1 MLTVPTT
8 IVSEEDQD
16 ITAPATTR
24 AMALVV
30 CWCRDEPWRIGE
42 VLLIPPDGASPA
54 TWFGRGLAAV
64 GEPVKAPLGQLRP
77 SGWLPSPPLGGR
89 SISRYQL
96 ELRAAS
102 GARLLVR
109 NAGKCPLLVNDR
121 RMDSGQLDPGDMV
134 QLGRHMLFR
143 CVQREVNGPAVG
155 ARTDFDFGQPDANG
169 IVGESPA
176 IWELRRQIAR
186 LAPLNGH
193 VLVTGASGSGKELV
207 AQAIHALSAR
217 RGRPLVARN
226 AATLPETLIDAELF
240 GNARNYPNPGMPER
254 AGLIG
259 DADHSTLFL
268 DELAELPHSAQAHLL
283 RVLDAGEYQRLG
295 ESRARRSNFRVVAA
309 TNRDPGA
316 LKHDLL
322 ARFDFRIAVPPL
334 ERHKED
340 VPLLVQHLLH
350 TTPDFRSLA
359 GLGRAGAADEP
370 SLDVMRRLL
379 AHRYTTGVREL
390 RGLLW
395 KALTM
400 SEDAGDEAAIEPFD
414 RAPQPPH
421 LRSAPPPAPTGL
433 PSAEDVQECLDQHN
447 GVIELAW
454 RTLGL
459 NNRFVLLRLIK
470 RYDIE
475 VRRRPSRGRLRSDAG
490 N

>member
-1 MLTVPTT
+1 MSTAHTTT
-8 IVSEEDQD
+8 ISEEDED
-16 ITAPATTR
+16 FTARTTTT

-42 VLLIPPDGASPA
+42 VLLIPPGSASPA
-54 TWFGRGLAAV
+54 TWFGRGLAAI
-64 GEPVKAPLGQLRP
+64 GDPAKTPLGQLRP
-77 SGWLPSPPLGGR
+77 SGWLPSPPLGDR

-96 ELRAAS
+96 ELRAVACE
-102 GARLLVR
+102 RLLVQ
-109 NAGKCPLLVNDR
+109 NAGRCPLLVNDR
-121 RMDSGQLDPGDMV
+121 RMDSGEVGPGDV
-134 QLGRHMLFR
+134 LQLGRHMLFL
-143 CVQREVNGPAVG
+143 CVQRSLNGRAEG
-155 ARTDFDFGQPDANG
+155 ARLDFDFGQPDANG

-186 LAPLNGH
+186 LAPLEGH

-217 RGRPLVARN
+217 RGRPMVARN

-240 GNARNYPNPGMPER
+240 GNARNYPNPGMAER

-259 DADHSTLFL
+259 DADSSTLFL

-350 TTPDFRSLA
+350 ATPDLRSLMVP
-359 GLGRAGAADEP
+359 GPVGTGEP

-395 KALTM
+395 KALTGT
-400 SEDAGDEAAIEPFD
+400 EDASDEAAIDALD
-414 RAPQPPH
+414 RSPLPLP
-421 LRSAPPPAPTGL
+421 RSAPPTAGL

-447 GVIELAW
+447 GVIEAAW

-459 NNRFVLLRLIK
+459 NNRFALLRLIK

-475 VRRRPSRGRLRSDAG
+475 VRRRPARGRLRPDAG